1 MHRAWMWRCMMFTR
15 VKQPLRPTIMRDDG
29 IRTDRLVRFRAQ
41 EINSAGTVDGIVAR
55 DDRVEIDCPEK
66 GQLGDLAGGA

>member
-1 MHRAWMWRCMMFTR
+1 MHRAWIGRCTMLTR
-15 VKQPLRPTIMRDDG
+15 VKQLLRPTVMRDDRV
-29 IRTDRLVRFRAQ
+29 RTDSLIRFRAQ